1 MNPAHLPFDAHAMA
15 EGLRPWVACESPT
28 FDAAAVGR
36 MMELAA
42 VDLAELGA
50 AVEMI
55 PGRMGM
61 GPSLRAR
68 LPHQNMGRPGVL
80 VSGHMDTVHPVGTL
94 ALNPCR
100 IEGNRIYGPGVL
112 DMKSGNYLAL
122 EAARQLA
129 AAGIETP
136 LPVTFLFTPDE
147 EIGTPATRGLIEA
160 EAKRNRFVLVPE
172 PARGDNCLT
181 TGRYA
186 IARFSLHAKGKPAH
200 AGFAA
205 PNGISAVRVLAR
217 TILDI
222 EAMTGPD
229 CTFSVNDIRSGAWVN
244 CVPSWASAQVLSMAK
259 TQADLDAGVANVASM
274 AGDRDGVL
282 VEMRPGVVRPVWQ
295 DGQPGTMALFEQ
307 ARALAADLGETLG
320 SGSLG
325 GGSDANFTGALG
337 IPSLCSLGAA
347 GDGYHTLDE
356 YVDID
361 SLARRGRLFAGLLA
375 TLRA

>member
-1 MNPAHLPFDAHAMA
+1 MNTTQLPFYSAAMA
-15 EGLRPWVACESPT
+15 QGLRPWVECESPT
-28 FDAAAVGR
+28 FDAAAIGR

-42 VDLAELGA
+42 IDLAELGA
-50 AVEMI
+50 VVEMI

-68 LPHQNMGRPGVL
+68 LPHPAMGMPGVL

-100 IEGNRIYGPGVL
+100 IEGNRLYGPGVL
-112 DMKSGNYLAL
+112 DMKSGNYLAI

-147 EIGTPATRGLIEA
+147 ELGTPATRGLIEA
-160 EAKRNRFVLVPE
+160 EARRNRFVLVPE
-172 PARGDNCLT
+172 PARGDGCLT

-205 PNGISAVRVLAR
+205 PDGISAVRVLAR

-222 EAMTGPD
+222 EALTGPD

-244 CVPSWASAQVLSMAK
+244 CVPSFASAQVLSMAK
-259 TQADLDAGVANVASM
+259 TQADLDAGFARVAAM
-274 AGDRDGVL
+274 AGERDGVEL
-282 VEMRPGVVRPVWQ
+282 EVRPGVVRPVWE
-295 DGQPGTMALFEQ
+295 DGQPDTMALFAQ
-307 ARALAADLGETLG
+307 AKALAAELGETLG

-337 IPSLCSLGAA
+337 VPSLCSLGAA
-347 GDGYHTLDE
+347 GEGYHTLEE

-375 TLRA
+375 SLGR